1 MCTAINDTSK
11 IHLFGRTLDVEKSYG
26 EKVVITPRQFP
37 LHFLHESEITNH
49 PAIIGTALVVD
60 NKPLYYD
67 AMNENGLCIAA
78 LRFPELTTY
87 HDKKADRYNLAS
99 FELIPWLLCNFDSAT
114 SAKHALQ
121 NTNVT
126 PESFSDKLPSTPL
139 HWLVGDSKDSF
150 VVESTKDGLKIY
162 DNPYGVLT
170 NTPEFPTQCYIF
182 EERGRPML
190 GDLSSSSRFVRA
202 INAKDHTASSAD
214 KVESISRFF
223 HIMSTVNQPAGL
235 FQADERK
242 LRTEYTA
249 CMDTEDLTYYFTT
262 YSCRRLRGIKMKNAD
277 LDGSTPKSFPMTQG
291 ECIDFLN

>member
-11 IHLFGRTLDVEKSYG
+11 IHLFGRTLDVEGSRG
-26 EKVVITPRQFP
+26 ENVVITPRQFSFR
-37 LHFLHESEITNH
+37 FLHEGEITKH

-60 NKPLYYD
+60 NNPLYYD
-67 AMNENGLCIAA
+67 AINEHGLCVAA
-78 LRFPELTTY
+78 LRFPELAAY
-87 HDKKADRYNLAS
+87 HDKKADAINLAS
-99 FELIPWLLCNFDSAT
+99 FELITWLLCSFDSA
-114 SAKHALQ
+114 SEAKKALK
-121 NTNVT
+121 NANIT
-126 PESFSDKLPSTPL
+126 PESFSRDLPASPL
-139 HWLVGDSKDSF
+139 HWLVGDKTSSF
-150 VVESTKDGLKIY
+150 TVESTKDGLKIF

-170 NTPEFPTQCYIF
+170 NAPEFPTQCYIF